1 MVTAQEERRKLS
13 ANTRNNA
20 YKGSN
25 ARDARADASLRG
37 RASIT
42 HVRISTGD
50 IQKEQGKFN
59 DGKGWMTMI

>member
-1 MVTAQEERRKLS
+1 VVTAQEERRKLS

-25 ARDARADASLRG
+25 ARTVRTDSRLRG
-37 RASIT
+37 RTSIT
-42 HVRISTGD
+42 HVLTSTGD
-50 IQKEQGKFN
+50 ILFKQEKLN